1 MHQERYIM
9 NFNLYNEGSYTE
21 STIYSR
27 TIIASYSLPI
37 ALIDHASKTVMIN
50 LEAIEEFHSTT
61 TSKHVNRAFITITET
76 LDRAISELSYGNE
89 PTAQTIELL
98 EIYHL
103 IDKAYKSKQGARL
116 ECLKI
121 ANDKGNPH
129 FYTVYNSY
137 ELVHSFM
144 NEGF

>member
-1 MHQERYIM
+1 M
-9 NFNLYNEGSYTE
+9 NFNLYNEGSYSE

-37 ALIDHASKTVMIN
+37 ALIDHASKAVMVN

-61 TSKHVNRAFITITET
+61 TSKHVNRAFITILET
-76 LDRAISELSYGNE
+76 LDRAISEVSYGNE
-89 PTAQTIELL
+89 PNNKTAELL
-98 EIYHL
+98 SIYHL
-103 IDKAYKSKQGARL
+103 LDKAFKSKQGARL

-121 ANDKGNPH
+121 ANDKNSPY